1 MVQFSL
7 LFVSRFV
14 RVPIDIIHLE
24 LRVLCVNE
32 NCSVK
37 TRQSELLRYALIMAM
52 LLISGS
58 VFAAVHRW
66 GTESVPFSKAG
77 WESKADL
84 GDRWPMAQNLIETG
98 CLRGM
103 TEPEVLQMLGKED
116 NRDADENGCSPG
128 DVTLTYVACGRL
140 RFGVL
145 HVDLKNG
152 HVVSAKVTSMD

>member
-1 MVQFSL
+1 M
-7 LFVSRFV
+7 
-14 RVPIDIIHLE
+14 
-24 LRVLCVNE
+24 LCAKE

-58 VFAAVHRW
+58 LFVAVRNW
-66 GTESVPFSKAG
+66 GAESVPFSKAG

-84 GDRWPMAQNLIETG
+84 GDRWPMAQSLIETG

-116 NRDADENGCSPG
+116 ARQLDENAGSPG

-152 HVVSAKVTSMD
+152 HVVRAKVTSMD